1 MAIPDQLPVG
11 LFSTLFLAFLAKHFL
26 ADFLLQTHWMAAG
39 KERDRH
45 WLVPL
50 SVHAG
55 IHAVL
60 TGLVCLWF
68 APGLVWLALVDFVVH
83 FCIDRSKA
91 GAVRVSGATPA
102 RASFWWLL
110 GLDQSLHHLTHFG
123 FSLLLAGAST
133 G

>member
-1 MAIPDQLPVG
+1 MAIPDQVPVG
-11 LFSTLFLAFLAKHFL
+11 LLSALFLAFLAKHFL
-26 ADFLLQTHWMAAG
+26 ADFLLQTYWMAAG
-39 KERDRH
+39 KEKARH

-68 APGLVWLALVDFVVH
+68 APWLVWLALVDFAVH
-83 FCIDRSKA
+83 FCIDRGKA
-91 GAVRVSGATPA
+91 GAVRAIGATPA

-133 G
+133 V